1 MTEHVTETI
10 EIDEAEIP
18 NLEEALKAE
27 KHTLLEIWQAI
38 LSNLEA
44 AEAQGVT
51 MQDAARIL
59 SAWPRLGVEDLTSY
73 HSKYYAFLRDIREVL
88 DAEIARDPKAFEHV
102 EDDAEANRD
111 HYVRLLQDWQLLISQ
126 WQYDW
131 TPNADHAMV
140 AMAAIADAGSFVA
153 RPNGGL
159 LSQLDGINFQFTDED
174 SAELAQLLADHEG
187 TEFNIGWREDV
198 TEKDDV
204 DIPGSAPGE
213 FTSAQF
219 QHLVNEEDK

>member
-44 AEAQGVT
+44 AEDQGVT

-59 SAWPRLGVEDLTSY
+59 SAWPRLGVEDLTHY
-73 HSKYYAFLRDIREVL
+73 HGYYYALLRYIREVL

-131 TPNADHAMV
+131 TPDTEHAMV
-140 AMAAIADAGSFVA
+140 VMAAIADAGSFVA

-187 TEFNIGWREDV
+187 TLFNIGWREDA
-198 TEKDDV
+198 EKDDG
-204 DIPGSAPGE
+204 DTSGSAPGE
-213 FTSAQF
+213 FTSAQV
-219 QHLVNEEDK
+219 QHLVDGDDR

>member
-10 EIDEAEIP
+10 ELDETEIP
-18 NLEEALKAE
+18 NLEDALQAE
-27 KHTLLEIWQAI
+27 KHTLLEIWQSI

-44 AEAQGVT
+44 AEARGVT

-59 SAWPRLGVEDLTSY
+59 SAWPKLGVKELTRYHINYYDL
-73 HSKYYAFLRDIREVL
+73 LRDIREVL

-131 TPNADHAMV
+131 MPDSEHAMV
-140 AMAAIADAGSFVA
+140 MMAAIADAGSFIA

-187 TEFNIGWREDV
+187 TEFNIGWREDA
-198 TEKDDV
+198 EKAEEDTS
-204 DIPGSAPGE
+204 GSAPGE
-213 FTSAQF
+213 FTSAQV
-219 QHLVNEEDK
+219 QHLMNGVDR